1 MGEVKG
7 VAELYAAVAR
17 IDERTE
23 NMQVEQRDI
32 IKWQL
37 RQDEKIG
44 KLERHRSW
52 IIGVGTVLVFAVT
65 LAAKIL

>member
-1 MGEVKG
+1 MDVQ
-7 VAELYAAVAR
+7 ELYSAVAR

-23 NMQVEQRDI
+23 IMQTEQREV

-37 RQDEKIG
+37 RQDDRIG

-52 IIGVGTVLVFAVT
+52 IIGAGTVLVFLVGA
-65 LAAKIL
+65 AAKLL